1 MQKST
6 DDGNSFDEG
15 NAPGERDGRL
25 IGGADNVQKTT
36 YVTGSGTE
44 PGGRDPGN
52 PIAQVPSGSGIN
64 LGAWI
69 VGGIAVLIALVY
81 GFGVFR

>member
-36 YVTGSGTE
+36 YVTGSGTDDRA
-44 PGGRDPGN
+44 RDPGN

-69 VGGIAVLIALVY
+69 VGGIAVVIALVY
-81 GFGVFR
+81 GFGLFR